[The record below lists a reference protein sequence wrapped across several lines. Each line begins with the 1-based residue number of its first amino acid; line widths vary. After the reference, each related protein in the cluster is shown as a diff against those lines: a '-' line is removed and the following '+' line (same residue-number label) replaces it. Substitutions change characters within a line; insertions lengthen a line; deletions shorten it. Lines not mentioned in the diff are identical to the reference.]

1 MSTAASSPFILR
13 PESEWVSP
21 SITVLDN
28 GRPITFSIRN
38 VLDYHGYDAVGGC
51 VLGFRLLQRALA
63 LLSPN
68 ELPERRQLE
77 LFTNFP
83 GLGARDA
90 FELVG
95 RVVTGNRFTLD
106 KDFVDP
112 RTPAG
117 VTGGVYFRF
126 SYGDRVVELAP
137 IEGQPSPRFIAA
149 GRASKK
155 PDANEAVF
163 HEWKT
168 VKYELANLLLGAD
181 AAAVIRVL

>member
-1 MSTAASSPFILR
+1 MSSLSSSPFHLR

-28 GRPITFSIRN
+28 GRPITFTIRN
-38 VLDYHGYDAVGGC
+38 VLDYHGYDAVGGS

-63 LLSPN
+63 ILSP
-68 ELPERRQLE
+68 EGLPERRELH

-90 FELVG
+90 FELVC
-95 RVVTGNRFTLD
+95 RVVTGGRFTLD

-112 RTPAG
+112 RTPEG

-155 PDANEAVF
+155 PDADEAVF

-181 AAAVIRVL
+181 ASSVIRVL